1 MKLLARFGVF
11 VAGAGVFALYL
22 SLGYFQVEPDEQAV
36 VLRFGSPVR
45 IADPGPHF
53 HLLFLESVERER
65 LIVEREEFGFRTIA
79 ASSPQQYEDRP
90 DESRMLTG
98 DSNVVS
104 VQFVVQW
111 QISDLSD
118 YRFNAARVPSL
129 IRDAAQAS
137 LRDVVS
143 QRPIDDVLTTAK
155 GPIAL
160 EARTL
165 MQSVLDGY
173 GSGVKVLMVQLQEV
187 EPPEDVQAAFRDV
200 ISAEQDKERLT
211 LEAQGYADQ
220 VVPVARGEAEAAV
233 NAAKAYKATR
243 VLEAQGEASRFNALL
258 VEYQRAPRVTRD
270 RLYIET
276 LEEILPGMQKVIV
289 EEGGADRVLP
299 YLPVGVRRGER

>member
-1 MKLLARFGVF
+1 MKLIARFGALLIVLGL
-11 VAGAGVFALYL
+11 AGLYL
-22 SLGYFQVEPDEQAV
+22 FLGYFQVEPDEQAV
-36 VLRFGSPVR
+36 VLRFGRLVR
-45 IADPGPHF
+45 TVGPGPHF

-79 ASSPQQYEDRP
+79 ATTPQEYEDRP

-111 QISDLSD
+111 QIADIAA
-118 YRFNAARVPSL
+118 YRFNADRVPAL
-129 IRDAAQAS
+129 IRAAAQSS
-137 LRDVVS
+137 LRDIVS

-160 EARTL
+160 EAKTL
-165 MQSVLDGY
+165 MQSVLEGY
-173 GSGVKVLMVQLQEV
+173 GAGVDVLMVQLQEV

-200 ISAEQDKERLT
+200 ISAEQDKERLI
-211 LEAQGYADQ
+211 LEARGYADQ
-220 VVPVARGEAEAAV
+220 VVPIARGEAQAAI
-233 NAAKAYKATR
+233 NGAEAYKATR

-258 VEYQRAPRVTRD
+258 GEYQRAPRVTRD

-276 LEEILPGMQKVIV
+276 IEKILPGMQKVIV

-299 YLPVGVRRGER
+299 YLPVGARRGER